1 MKKAFNIFKV
11 FLVTTM
17 IGFAFTLL
25 AEECSSNCSTSSD
38 QLMKTQTSN
47 VVLNCQSSGTN
58 SVFLSEEERMKK
70 IRRQRFVDGLS
81 CLLFFPI
88 CGIEDGIIN
97 ISHNTEHPFQVM
109 NNLVL
114 AIPMCTAD
122 YLICGTLKTMT
133 LGHFWNDNLIFHI
146 TGMNCHFY

>member
-1 MKKAFNIFKV
+1 MKNTIKAF
-11 FLVTTM
+11 L
-17 IGFAFTLL
+17 LL
-25 AEECSSNCSTSSD
+25 AATVVCYDLPLFAEEYDSNCGTSSD
-38 QLMKTQTSN
+38 QLMIAQ
-47 VVLNCQSSGTN
+47 TN
-58 SVFLSEEERMKK
+58 SVPVNCQNSNTNNAFQSEAERMKR

-97 ISHNTEHPFQVM
+97 ISRKTEHPLQVM

-114 AIPMCTAD
+114 AIPMCTVD
-122 YLICGTLKTMT
+122 YLICGTLKTVT
-133 LGHFWNDNLIFHI
+133 LGHFWNDSLIFHI

>member
-1 MKKAFNIFKV
+1 MKNTIKK
-11 FLVTTM
+11 FLLLAVTFVCFG
-17 IGFAFTLL
+17 IPLF
-25 AEECSSNCSTSSD
+25 AEECDSNCGTSAD
-38 QLMKTQTSN
+38 QLMTVQTNS
-47 VVLNCQSSGTN
+47 VAVNCQSSSTN
-58 SVFLSEEERMKK
+58 SVFLSEEERMKR

-97 ISHNTEHPFQVM
+97 ISRKTEHPLQVM

-133 LGHFWNDNLIFHI
+133 LGHFWNDSLIFHI
-146 TGMNCHFY
+146 TGMDCHFY

>member
-1 MKKAFNIFKV
+1 MKNTIKK
-11 FLVTTM
+11 FLLLAVTFVCFG
-17 IGFAFTLL
+17 IPLF
-25 AEECSSNCSTSSD
+25 AEECDSNCGTSAN
-38 QLMKTQTSN
+38 QLMTVQTNS
-47 VVLNCQSSGTN
+47 VAVNCQSSGTN
-58 SVFLSEEERMKK
+58 SVFLSEEERMKR

-97 ISHNTEHPFQVM
+97 ISRKTEHPLQVM
-109 NNLVL
+109 NNMVL
-114 AIPMCTAD
+114 AIPMCTVD
-122 YLICGTLKTMT
+122 YLICGTLKTVT

>member
-1 MKKAFNIFKV
+1 MK
-11 FLVTTM
+11 
-17 IGFAFTLL
+17 
-25 AEECSSNCSTSSD
+25 
-38 QLMKTQTSN
+38 
-47 VVLNCQSSGTN
+47 
-58 SVFLSEEERMKK
+58 R

-97 ISHNTEHPFQVM
+97 ISRKTEHPLQVM
-109 NNLVL
+109 NNMVL

-146 TGMNCHFY
+146 TGMDCHFY

>member
-1 MKKAFNIFKV
+1 MKNTIKK
-11 FLVTTM
+11 FLLLAVTFVCFG
-17 IGFAFTLL
+17 IPLF
-25 AEECSSNCSTSSD
+25 AEECDSNCGTSAD
-38 QLMKTQTSN
+38 QLMTVQTNS
-47 VVLNCQSSGTN
+47 VAVNCQSSSTN
-58 SVFLSEEERMKK
+58 SVFLSEEERMKR

-114 AIPMCTAD
+114 AIPMCTVD
-122 YLICGTLKTMT
+122 YLICGTLKTVT
-133 LGHFWNDNLIFHI
+133 LGHFWNDSLIFHI
-146 TGMNCHFY
+146 TGMDCHFY